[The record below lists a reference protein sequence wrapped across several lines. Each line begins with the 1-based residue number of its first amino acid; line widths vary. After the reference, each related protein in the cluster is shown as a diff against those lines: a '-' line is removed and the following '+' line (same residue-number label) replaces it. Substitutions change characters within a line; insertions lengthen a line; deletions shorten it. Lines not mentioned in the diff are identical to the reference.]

1 MIVAALALGAH
12 AAPLR
17 MAVLVGSNQGRGA
30 EADLLYAER
39 DAERMAEVLTEL
51 GGFDAE
57 DVVLLR
63 SPGAERVTDV
73 LEEMGRRASWARSQG
88 DEAMLLVYYSGH
100 ADAGALH
107 LGTTDLPLPAFKR
120 AVERVDADVRLML
133 VDACQSGELTRLK
146 GASQV
151 EPFTIH
157 AEDRID
163 SEGLVIITASS
174 PGEDA
179 QESDRLEGGVF
190 THHLLAGLV
199 GAADSSG
206 DGAVTLTEAFRYG
219 YEGTLRSTSSAP
231 VVQHPSYA
239 FDLRG
244 SDDLVLTRLD
254 GAQRAARLTFA
265 DGGTWVLLPR
275 DARAE
280 ILEVTVPPGGSVAV
294 APGEW
299 TVRRREPEALL
310 EGRVDLE
317 RGGSA
322 TVSRAELDPVPYGTT
337 VRRGLDEGRHA
348 ALALSAGLGVVGPT
362 LPELPSSPELVV
374 GGRMD
379 LEPVSLLLRVHGGH
393 VRHVNEALTLDQ
405 DRAGVDL
412 GAVKWM
418 DVGRFAPGVGVQV
431 GADLV
436 RQRYQTAGTA
446 PDHVGAVGRI
456 GPWLGAELL
465 ASGRTSL
472 SLGGGV
478 DVALYRELDGGFTAQ
493 PVPHGSLQGV
503 VYVR

>member
-1 MIVAALALGAH
+1 LF
-12 AAPLR
+12 
-17 MAVLVGSNQGRGA
+17 GA
-30 EADLLYAER
+30 EAEQLA
-39 DAERMAEVLTEL
+39 AA
-51 GGFDAE
+51 
-57 DVVLLR
+57 
-63 SPGAERVTDV
+63 
-73 LEEMGRRASWARSQG
+73 LEEAGRRMRADGEPVDQ
-88 DEAMLLVYYSGH
+88 LVVYISGH
-100 ADAGALH
+100 AADGMLH
-107 LGTTDLPLPAFKR
+107 LGRSQYPIAALRRFVEEAPVSLAMLILDTCDAGRLTRKGLEALPPGPAVR
-120 AVERVDADVRLML
+120 VERPDAEGRVYI
-133 VDACQSGELTRLK
+133 AASAAGE
-146 GASQV
+146 A
-151 EPFTIH
+151 
-157 AEDRID
+157 AY
-163 SEGLVIITASS
+163 
-174 PGEDA
+174 
-179 QESDRLEGGVF
+179 ESDRLEGALF
-190 THHLLAGLV
+190 THHLTAGLR
-199 GAADSSG
+199 GAADRDH
-206 DGAVTLTEAFRYG
+206 DGRVTLDEAFG
-219 YEGTLRSTSSAP
+219 YAYSGTLASTFGTRRK
-231 VVQHPSYA
+231 QTPSYA

-254 GAQRAARLTFA
+254 GALRAARLTFA
-265 DGGTWVLLPR
+265 EGGTWVLLPR

-299 TVRRREPEALL
+299 TVRRREAEALL
-310 EGRVDLE
+310 EGRVDLA

-322 TVSRAELDPVPYGTT
+322 TLSRTELEPVPYGTT
-337 VRRGLDEGRHA
+337 VRRGLDEQRHT
-348 ALALSAGLGVVGPT
+348 ALALSAGIGVVGPT

-436 RQRYQTAGTA
+436 RQRYRTEGTA

-465 ASGRTSL
+465 ASGRSSV

-478 DVALYRELDGGFTAQ
+478 DVALYRELDGGFAAH